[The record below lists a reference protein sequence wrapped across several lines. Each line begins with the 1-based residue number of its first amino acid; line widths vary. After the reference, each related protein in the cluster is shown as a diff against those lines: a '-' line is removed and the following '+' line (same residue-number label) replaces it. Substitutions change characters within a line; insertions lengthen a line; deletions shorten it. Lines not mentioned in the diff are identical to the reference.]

1 MNLIYP
7 CGRSGHSES
16 VRCLTKDHHFSSFCG
31 QLPCFV
37 DLFCGLV
44 LWTCFVDLF
53 CGLVLPPGGLVFF
66 LEWVA
71 TVFDM
76 PVVGWCRSI
85 ERGGGHGRISANLSK
100 KCPMIT

>member
-16 VRCLTKDHHFSSFCG
+16 VRCLTKDNHFSSFCG
-31 QLPCFV
+31 QLP
-37 DLFCGLV
+37 
-44 LWTCFVDLF
+44 CFVDLF

-85 ERGGGHGRISANLSK
+85 QRGGGHGRISANLSK